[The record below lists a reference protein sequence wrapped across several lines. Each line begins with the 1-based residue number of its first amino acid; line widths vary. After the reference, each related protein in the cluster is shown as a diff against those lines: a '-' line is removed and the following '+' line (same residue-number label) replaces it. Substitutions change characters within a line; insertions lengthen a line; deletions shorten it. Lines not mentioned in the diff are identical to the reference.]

1 MQLAKTAGFWAV
13 AASLVFCSACDS
25 PAKHD
30 GSERLKDDYR
40 SAISA
45 YNSGNAPRYKSYLC
59 EAFVNVASKITPLD
73 DSEKLLETLEI
84 TGKRVI
90 NGIDSVKIDG
100 DQATA
105 VIEFYDEKV
114 NKDKPTTQT
123 LNFLREGDGWKLCVA
138 PVVSSPITSIPP
150 FPQ

>member
-1 MQLAKTAGFWAV
+1 MQLAKAAGFGAV
-13 AASLVFCSACDS
+13 AASAVFCSACDS
-25 PAKHD
+25 TAKHD
-30 GSERLKDDYR
+30 GSGGLKSDYR

-59 EAFVNVASKITPLD
+59 EAFVNVASNITPLD
-73 DSEKLLETLEI
+73 DSEKLRETLEI

-90 NGIDSVKIDG
+90 NSIDNVKIDG

-105 VIEFYDEKV
+105 VVEFYDEKV
-114 NKDKPTTQT
+114 NKDKPTKQT
-123 LNFLREGDGWKLCVA
+123 LNFLHERDGWKLCVA
-138 PVVSSPITSIPP
+138 PTVSSPITSIPP